1 MPIYEYRCDA
11 CGHQFERLVRPTSEP
26 SPDTADCPACGGR
39 PLQQL
44 LSSFAVNSAERRQ
57 LHRDQGRK
65 SAQKNLVEQRHAEI
79 EAVVHHHRE
88 HEH

>member
-11 CGHQFERLVRPTSEP
+11 CGREFERFIRPTSEP
-26 SPDTADCPACGGR
+26 SNDTPGCPGCGSR
-39 PLQQL
+39 ALQQL

-65 SAQKNLVEQRHAEI
+65 GAQKSLTEQRHAEM

>member
-1 MPIYEYRCDA
+1 MRMA
-11 CGHQFERLVRPTSEP
+11 QSSAFAP
-26 SPDTADCPACGGR
+26 SPMPMMMAATISGPSTERPYCPTCGSR
-39 PLQQL
+39 ALQQL

-65 SAQKNLVEQRHAEI
+65 VAQKDLTEQRHAEM

>member
-1 MPIYEYRCDA
+1 MPIYEYRCDT
-11 CGHQFERLVRPTSEP
+11 CGREFERFIRPTSEP
-26 SPDTADCPACGGR
+26 SPGTPDCPACGGR
-39 PLQQL
+39 AVQQL

-65 SAQKNLVEQRHAEI
+65 TAQKSLDEQRHAEM